1 MKAKKS
7 EYIAII
13 LFCTFLAAVALGYL
27 LLPKADFSP
36 LEKRNLE
43 QFPAV
48 SWRSIRSGD
57 WGEEFETYLA
67 GHMPG
72 RNFFVGLNAYFEYF
86 TGRQAAKDIRV
97 VDGRLVEA
105 PVQENEAA
113 VTRCMEPI
121 NRFAQTVG
129 QEVDLTIIPSAGW
142 STGAK
147 GYSDAALIDSIYA
160 RAGEQV
166 SAFDL
171 TDVFAGRPELYYR
184 TDHHWNSAGAY
195 EAYTAYMASK
205 GRPCRDRADFRVTA
219 AENFHGSTYS
229 RSGLWLTPG
238 ETIELWQGSE
248 NLRVTNA
255 EAQEP
260 HDGVFYWER
269 LEGADKYTVFLDGNH
284 SLVRIQNP
292 AGEGRLLVIRD
303 SYSNCLGCF
312 LAESYAEVVLVD
324 LRYYKQPVSQLAAQE
339 PFDDILI
346 CYSLGNFMSDTN
358 LVFLR

>member
-67 GHMPG
+67 DHMPG

-184 TDHHWNSAGAY
+184 TDHHWNSVGAY
-195 EAYTAYMASK
+195 EAYAAYMASK

-238 ETIELWQGSE
+238 ETIELWQGAKTCASPMRKRRSPTTAYSIGSGWKGRISIPSFWTATIPWCASRTRQGRE
-248 NLRVTNA
+248 DCWSSGIPIPIAWAASWRNPTPRWCWWICAITSSRFPSWLPR
-255 EAQEP
+255 
-260 HDGVFYWER
+260 
-269 LEGADKYTVFLDGNH
+269 
-284 SLVRIQNP
+284 SL
-292 AGEGRLLVIRD
+292 LTT
-303 SYSNCLGCF
+303 S
-312 LAESYAEVVLVD
+312 
-324 LRYYKQPVSQLAAQE
+324 
-339 PFDDILI
+339 
-346 CYSLGNFMSDTN
+346 
-358 LVFLR
+358 